1 MGSPGGKR
9 RAPSSGANWLWR
21 RFAIRLIAVCVL
33 GVLAGAGWLV
43 LQPKPART
51 LTGYGKP
58 ISDADSLLRQ
68 TETAMRRLVRARHGE
83 LLRDSRCYFTS
94 QPDGNV
100 PADGT
105 PADGT
110 PAGDVPAGNTPAT
123 GDPRSDGETAIG
135 DQMLCGPV
143 RLVDSDPSRP
153 YLAYN
158 LVGTP
163 TPDGRLTLSV
173 SSSDGATVSA
183 DPRPDY
189 QLVRPDGAQP
199 PTRFSFKSPTPPP
212 AVGDVLTTTSMLR
225 TPIAPAPSSA
235 VMVGQLS
242 GVRLVE
248 YGFVN
253 VYGWGDEA
261 RTAPAGYRLLAF
273 ATQPVPGEWADGNP
287 DLSVR
292 VDGRERGPLTLT
304 SDYVVTAVPRRA
316 RQVDLV
322 LTDSGLKQSI
332 SLLTG
337 KPAAA
342 NPSVTVRTHDRQ
354 RLNLTR
360 PIRVRLQ
367 TSAGTGELTGTLT
380 LRQVSLSYWAA
391 DGDCPRPDRAWLHV
405 GAVLQLA
412 GDRQPYGAEPAL
424 LSVSVPGAGRRTTAN
439 AAANPVT
446 GVDDVVEVPAS
457 FTEGNLIFAGT
468 ARTAKGTLT
477 VLTPVTIPVAIP
489 PG

>member
-1 MGSPGGKR
+1 
-9 RAPSSGANWLWR
+9 
-21 RFAIRLIAVCVL
+21 
-33 GVLAGAGWLV
+33 
-43 LQPKPART
+43 
-51 LTGYGKP
+51 
-58 ISDADSLLRQ
+58 
-68 TETAMRRLVRARHGE
+68 
-83 LLRDSRCYFTS
+83 
-94 QPDGNV
+94 
-100 PADGT
+100 
-105 PADGT
+105 
-110 PAGDVPAGNTPAT
+110 
-123 GDPRSDGETAIG
+123 
-135 DQMLCGPV
+135 MLCGPV
-143 RLVDSDPSRP
+143 RLIDSDPSRP
-153 YLAYN
+153 YLAFN
-158 LVGTP
+158 LVSSP

-173 SSSDGATVSA
+173 SSPDGDTVSA

-199 PTRFSFKSPTPPP
+199 PTHFSFKSPTPPP

-248 YGFVN
+248 YGFVD

-273 ATQPVPGEWADGNP
+273 ATQPVPGEWADDNP

-292 VDGRERGPLTLT
+292 VDGRERGPLAMT

-337 KPAAA
+337 KPAAG
-342 NPSVTVRTHDRQ
+342 NPIVTVRSHDRQ
-354 RLNLTR
+354 QLNLAR

-424 LSVSVPGAGRRTTAN
+424 LSVSVPGTGRRTTAN
-439 AAANPVT
+439 AAANPAT

-457 FTEGNLIFAGT
+457 FTEGSLIFAGT
-468 ARTAKGTLT
+468 VRTAKGTLT
-477 VLTPVTIPVAIP
+477 VLTPITIPVAIP